1 MKKILPR
8 TAKNPS
14 GFTLVELL
22 VVVAIIA
29 ILAIIGAVIFSGVQ
43 AKARD
48 AKRQAE
54 IIAIAKAFE
63 ANKTSGSTSYPAIT
77 TAWFAGGVI
86 PSDTYTGATPPVY
99 SIAYVD
105 TTSCVVGR
113 ATTASWDSSSSN
125 PASST
130 FTLTPP
136 TGCGTL
142 VIGAVSTAPAN
153 ITSFQICA
161 LLESGTTNIFCVPNV
176 Q

>member
-29 ILAIIGAVIFSGVQ
+29 ILAIIGTVIFSGVQ

-54 IIAIAKAFE
+54 IISISKAFE

-77 TAWFAGGVI
+77 PAWFAGGVI
-86 PSDTYTGATPPVY
+86 PFDTYTGATAPVY
-99 SIAYVD
+99 SIAYV
-105 TTSCVVGR
+105 TSTSCVVGR
-113 ATTASWDSSSSN
+113 GTANWSSSSAN
-125 PASST
+125 PGALT
-130 FTLTPP
+130 FTLTPAS
-136 TGCGTL
+136 CGTL

-153 ITSFQICA
+153 ITSFQVCA
-161 LLESGTTNIFCVPNV
+161 LLESGTNNIFCVPNV